1 MNFNIFRTKQK
12 IKAVKLSLREKKHQ
26 VNLHNNSGLYF
37 QIGLIATLFLVFGA
51 FQFKFIEKEVAI
63 NKPVIED
70 DLLEILR
77 VPPNYIIEENSTKV
91 INSKFKEEKSVT
103 FENPVIVDDDDLVKK
118 DFVMTDPATVEVSPT
133 VNQILVSDL
142 PPVIDTFPVSLVS
155 EYPEYPGCEKFENKQ
170 SKFQCFQQK
179 IAKHIQRNF
188 DSDIAVENGISGV
201 QKVLISFT
209 INHEGD
215 VVDVMARS
223 PHPELQKE
231 AIKAIASLPKMKPA
245 KQAYNKVNVSYALP
259 LIFKVER

>member
-1 MNFNIFRTKQK
+1 MNLNIFTNKQK

-26 VNLHNNSGLYF
+26 VNLQNNSGLYF

-70 DLLEILR
+70 DLLELSR
-77 VPPNYIIEENSTKV
+77 MQSNYIIEENSTKV
-91 INSKFKEEKSVT
+91 VKSKHKEVKSVT
-103 FENPVIVDDDDLVKK
+103 FENPVIVDDDDLVIQ
-118 DFVMTDPATVEVSPT
+118 DFVMPEPAIVEFSPT
-133 VNQILVSDL
+133 VNEILVSDL

-155 EYPEYPGCEKFENKQ
+155 QYPEYPGCEKFEDKQ
-170 SKFQCFQQK
+170 LKFKCFQQK

-188 DSDIAVENGISGV
+188 DSDIAVENGISGI

-209 INHEGD
+209 INHEGV
-215 VVDVMARS
+215 VVDVIARS

-231 AIKAIASLPKMKPA
+231 AIKAITSLPKMTPA
-245 KQAYNKVNVSYALP
+245 KQAYKKVNVTYALP
-259 LIFKVER
+259 LIFKVE